1 MLLVRTLLPLLL
13 AFTFTSAIPVS
24 GITRS
29 ASTILSDIDSIDSDF
44 DSISSDVSTFTQTVV
59 AWNGN
64 ILGLAALVLILQKL
78 ESDLTTTAYDIA
90 SSGTF
95 DSADSKSIF
104 LSVTTLTPTF
114 GTLLNDLDAKVSL
127 CDEVLHAQMTDKFDY
142 LGFHHRLNRAYF
154 RFCQPS
160 LNIDYAHRHSVHRLQ
175 GKSKS

>member
-95 DSADSKSIF
+95 DSTDSKSIL
-104 LSVTTLTPTF
+104 LSVTTLAPTI

-127 CDEVLHAQMTDKFDY
+127 CDEVVACTDD
-142 LGFHHRLNRAYF
+142 R
-154 RFCQPS
+154 Q
-160 LNIDYAHRHSVHRLQ
+160 I
-175 GKSKS
+175 